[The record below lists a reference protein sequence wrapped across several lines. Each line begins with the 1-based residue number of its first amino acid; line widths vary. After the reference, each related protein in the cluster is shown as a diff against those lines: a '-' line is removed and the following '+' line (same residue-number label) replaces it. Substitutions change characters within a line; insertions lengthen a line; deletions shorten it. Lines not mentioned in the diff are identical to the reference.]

1 MQNSSISRH
10 YWQGNAAKVR
20 VISDLLHRASGREVV
35 VFDYGCGGAG
45 DWPQILAENPYLRLY
60 GYEPHLPSFRI
71 AVDRLK
77 GLNAE
82 IFTGDCITSLSI
94 KADYIV
100 SFSVFEHVFD
110 RRSFLAH
117 ASRLLASDGL
127 FYLNYDDGHFR
138 NLIDLAEPGTWWGA
152 VRVRFHNLLA
162 AALANLGQ
170 VSSFQQRVIA
180 QDVDQLIVNAGFVTD
195 NCEYHNFYG
204 FKELFKVIDP
214 KLQAEFSRFWLDI
227 ELELNSRFRSEM
239 ASAKKG
245 DRINL
250 WAQMVSRTMWLRH
263 SRSNTDR

>member
-1 MQNSSISRH
+1 MQDLSISRH

-20 VISDLLHRASGREVV
+20 VISDLLYRASGRQVV

-45 DWPQILAENPYLRLY
+45 DWPQILADNPNLRLY
-60 GYEPHLPSFRI
+60 GYEPHLPSFSI

-77 GLNAE
+77 GSKAE
-82 IFTGDCITSLSI
+82 IFTADSIKSLSI

-117 ASRLLASDGL
+117 ASRLLATDGL

-138 NLIDLAEPGTWWGA
+138 NLIDLAEPSTWWGA
-152 VRVRFHNLLA
+152 LRVRLHNLLA
-162 AALANLGQ
+162 EPLASLGK

-180 QDVDQLIVNAGFVTD
+180 QDVDQLIVDAGFVTTD
-195 NCEYHNFYG
+195 CEYHNFYG

-227 ELELNSRFRSEM
+227 ELELNSRFRSEL
-239 ASAKKG
+239 ASGKKG

-250 WAQMVSRTMWLRH
+250 WSQMVSRTMWLRH